1 MQLPLEVI
9 NAKLGIICFDSRTFG
24 VLAPSADG
32 LDSTDSSVRQPA
44 RFGAAQLEPELR
56 FGATRVVYAGF
67 SV

>member
-1 MQLPLEVI
+1 MQLPPEVI

-32 LDSTDSSVRQPA
+32 LDSTDSSVREPA